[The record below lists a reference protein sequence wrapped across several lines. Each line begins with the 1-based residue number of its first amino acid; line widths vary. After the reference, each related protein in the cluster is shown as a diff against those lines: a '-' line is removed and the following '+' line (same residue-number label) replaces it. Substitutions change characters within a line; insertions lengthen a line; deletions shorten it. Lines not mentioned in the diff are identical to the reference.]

1 MWRKNKPSKGRVKI
15 NPDNI
20 IRKIEDLGLQQS
32 DVGGDYGGEQYLFD
46 FEELKK
52 AVNEATGGVSAPK
65 DQKIKMI
72 IENYTK
78 KISD

>member
-1 MWRKNKPSKGRVKI
+1 MWRKNKPSKRRVKV
-15 NPDNI
+15 NPNEV
-20 IRKIEDLGLQQS
+20 IRKVEDLGHQMS

-52 AVNEATGGVSAPK
+52 AVHEATGGVSAPK
-65 DQKIKMI
+65 DQKIQMI
-72 IENYTK
+72 IENYNK